1 MSNKIKNKQL
11 VVTSDFDFLNNKL
24 INLASPSASTDGVN
38 KEYVDTTSI
47 NAATQT
53 GLYTGGTITLSGTS
67 HFNISAG
74 SGYIVDILSKSI
86 TKIEWSNKTYVSIMS
101 YGPTDITISIG
112 IDSDG
117 NVFQQVPL
125 FNENQR
131 RQYIVLGQIF
141 IHPTLRTLVDVAY
154 IPIYSRDIPSVVDSY
169 VTDNDKNIE
178 GNTISPNGNNL
189 LLNASS
195 GKMLGYSINSKQDPL
210 NPNISTQIAI
220 SGISFFPTFYN
231 GTDWIYTGDTTSID
245 PSTWSNGTLP
255 LQPSTNNKFNLR
267 VLFRSNGI
275 GDVFFLCYPVQTVE
289 YPSIAEAESDILK
302 LSIPQPPE
310 LFGITIPVCWIIVK
324 GNATNLSTD
333 AKIVPIKSV
342 STATGSVAT
351 TAADVTFDN
360 TTTTNMTSTDVQNAI
375 VEVNNKIE
383 NLDFNSNNIDMLANS
398 GLSGIYLATN
408 STISQTPRTR
418 VRVEVNSI
426 EVTVG
431 NGTTNAY
438 CFFSSDG
445 GITPKTYSNVS
456 LGDYLYWNKNISPYN
471 LESNDTISFIYM
483 TY

>member
-1 MSNKIKNKQL
+1 M
-11 VVTSDFDFLNNKL
+11 NNKL

-74 SGYIVDILSKSI
+74 YGYIVDILSKSI
-86 TKIEWSNKTYVSIMS
+86 TKIEWSNKTYVPIMS

-141 IHPTLRTLVDVAY
+141 IHPILRTLVDVAY

-275 GDVFFLCYPVQTVE
+275 GDVFFLCYPVQTGE
-289 YPSIAEAESDILK
+289 YASIAEAESDILK
-302 LSIPQPPE
+302 LSILQPPE

-360 TTTTNMTSTDVQNAI
+360 TTTTNMTSIDVQNAI

-398 GLSGIYLATN
+398 GVSGIYLATN

-456 LGDYLYWNKNISPYN
+456 LGDYLYWNKNIAPYN